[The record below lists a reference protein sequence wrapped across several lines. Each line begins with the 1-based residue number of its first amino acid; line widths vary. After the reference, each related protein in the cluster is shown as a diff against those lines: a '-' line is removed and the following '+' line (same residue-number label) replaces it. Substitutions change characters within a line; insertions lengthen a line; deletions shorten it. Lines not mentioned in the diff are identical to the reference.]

1 MKSSRIIYFDNNAS
15 TQVAPE
21 VLDEMIPYFRDYYG
35 NPSSLYS
42 FGGQLANEIMKARA
56 RVAELIGAR
65 LELEIYFTSGA
76 TESNNAAIRG
86 ALAVQ
91 PEKKHIIISQV
102 EHECVMNIASDL
114 EANGYEVT
122 RIGVDHAGQTDLNE
136 LKKSIRP
143 DTALISMMYAN
154 NETGVIFPVEK
165 IAEIAKEKGVLFH
178 CDAVQAAGKVQF
190 NVSKFPVD
198 LLSLSSHKMHG
209 PKGVGALY
217 IRRGVRI
224 KPYILGGQQE
234 RGRRGGTENV
244 PAIVGLRKACELASV
259 FLREGMSYVRDL
271 RDRLE
276 EGIISQIPMTQVNGR
291 ETNRLPNTTNISF
304 EGLEG
309 EAALLALNELGV
321 CASSG
326 SACASGKFEPS
337 HVLRAM
343 GIPDHMGHGSLRFS
357 LGRYNTEEEVDV
369 VVDELPAIVKR
380 LRKMAPSK
388 NKTAAAL
395 QED

>member
-1 MKSSRIIYFDNNAS
+1 MNEKNSRIIYFDNNAT

-21 VLDEMIPYFRDYYG
+21 VLEEMMPYFTEFYG
-35 NPSSLYS
+35 NPSSLYP
-42 FGGQLANEIMKARA
+42 FGGQLAGEIHRARI

-65 LELEIYFTSGA
+65 LEVEIYFTSGA

-86 ALAVQ
+86 VLAAH
-91 PEKKHIIISQV
+91 PEKRHIIISQV
-102 EHECVMNIASDL
+102 EHDCVLNVAGDL
-114 EANGYEVT
+114 ESQGYSVT
-122 RIGVDHAGQTDLNE
+122 RLGVNRSGQMDLDE
-136 LKKSIRP
+136 LEKNIRP
-143 DTALISMMYAN
+143 DTALISVMYAN
-154 NETGVIFPVEK
+154 NETGVVFPVEK
-165 IAEIAKEKGVLFH
+165 IAEIAKEYGVLYH
-178 CDAVQAAGKVQF
+178 CDAVQAVGKIPV

-198 LLSLSSHKMHG
+198 LLSLSGHKIHG

-224 KPYILGGQQE
+224 KPFIFGGQQE

-244 PAIVGLRKACELASV
+244 PAILGLRKACELASV

-276 EGIISQIPMTQVNGR
+276 AGIVSEIPMTMINGR
-291 ETNRLPNTTNISF
+291 DSQRIPNTTNISF

-309 EAALLALNELGV
+309 EAALLAINELGV

-343 GIPDHMGHGSLRFS
+343 GLPDHMGHGSLRFS
-357 LGRYNTEEEVDV
+357 LGRYNTNEEIDFVIR
-369 VVDELPAIVKR
+369 ELPAIVSR
-380 LRKMAPSK
+380 LRKMSPSK
-388 NKTAAAL
+388 IRTGVL
-395 QED
+395 S